1 MTISTSAGK
10 RFPADAE
17 RRSPVLLDCSK
28 QQSAHCT
35 ILVQLDLNRK
45 EVSPMSRRGS
55 GFFLGLVL
63 GAVVGATL
71 AILFAPQE
79 GEQTRNLLVEQGVD
93 IRKRT
98 EGTLD
103 QLSGQAKER
112 FNDALATGRETYGRV
127 KEELSARYNRAKTG
141 EY

>member
-1 MTISTSAGK
+1 
-10 RFPADAE
+10 
-17 RRSPVLLDCSK
+17 
-28 QQSAHCT
+28 
-35 ILVQLDLNRK
+35 
-45 EVSPMSRRGS
+45 MSNRGS

-79 GEQTRNLLVEQGVD
+79 GEKTRNLLLEQGED

-103 QLSGQAKER
+103 QVSGQLRER
-112 FNDALATGRETYGRV
+112 MNDALSSGREKYSQV
-127 KEELSARYNRAKTG
+127 KDDLSARYNRAKTG
-141 EY
+141 EF

>member
-1 MTISTSAGK
+1 
-10 RFPADAE
+10 
-17 RRSPVLLDCSK
+17 
-28 QQSAHCT
+28 
-35 ILVQLDLNRK
+35 
-45 EVSPMSRRGS
+45 MSRRGS

-79 GEQTRNLLVEQGVD
+79 GEKTRNVLLEQGVEL
-93 IRKRT
+93 RKRT

-103 QLSGQAKER
+103 QLSGQARDR
-112 FNDALATGRETYGRV
+112 FNDALAQGRDTYGKV
-127 KEELSARYNRAKTG
+127 KEELSTRYNRAKTG

>member
-1 MTISTSAGK
+1 MG
-10 RFPADAE
+10 
-17 RRSPVLLDCSK
+17 
-28 QQSAHCT
+28 
-35 ILVQLDLNRK
+35 
-45 EVSPMSRRGS
+45 RRGS

-79 GEQTRNLLVEQGVD
+79 GEKTRNVLLEQGVEL
-93 IRKRT
+93 RKRT

-103 QLSGQAKER
+103 QLSGQARDR
-112 FNDALATGRETYGRV
+112 FNDALAQGREQYGKV
-127 KEELSARYNRAKTG
+127 KEELSTRYNRAKTG

>member
-1 MTISTSAGK
+1 
-10 RFPADAE
+10 
-17 RRSPVLLDCSK
+17 
-28 QQSAHCT
+28 
-35 ILVQLDLNRK
+35 
-45 EVSPMSRRGS
+45 MSRRGS

-63 GAVVGATL
+63 GAVLGATL

-79 GEQTRNLLVEQGVD
+79 GERTRNLLLEQGVD

-112 FNDALATGRETYGRV
+112 FNEALATGRETYGRV

>member
-1 MTISTSAGK
+1 
-10 RFPADAE
+10 
-17 RRSPVLLDCSK
+17 
-28 QQSAHCT
+28 
-35 ILVQLDLNRK
+35 
-45 EVSPMSRRGS
+45 MSRRGS

-79 GEQTRNLLVEQGVD
+79 GEKTRNLLLEQGGD

-103 QLSGQAKER
+103 QLTGQLRER
-112 FNDALATGRETYGRV
+112 ASEALATGRETYGRV

>member
-1 MTISTSAGK
+1 
-10 RFPADAE
+10 
-17 RRSPVLLDCSK
+17 
-28 QQSAHCT
+28 
-35 ILVQLDLNRK
+35 
-45 EVSPMSRRGS
+45 MSRRGS

-63 GAVVGATL
+63 GAVLGATL

-79 GEQTRNLLVEQGVD
+79 GEKTRNLLLEQGGD

-103 QLSGQAKER
+103 QLKER
-112 FNDALATGRETYGRV
+112 ANDALATGRETYGRV

>member
-1 MTISTSAGK
+1 MG
-10 RFPADAE
+10 
-17 RRSPVLLDCSK
+17 RRS
-28 QQSAHCT
+28 
-35 ILVQLDLNRK
+35 
-45 EVSPMSRRGS
+45 S

-79 GEQTRNLLVEQGVD
+79 GERTRSLLLEQGAEL
-93 IRKRT
+93 RKRT

-103 QLSGQAKER
+103 HFSSQAKER
-112 FNDALATGRETYGRV
+112 FNDAVAQGREKYGKV
-127 KEELSARYNRAKTG
+127 KEELSTRYNRAKTG

>member
-1 MTISTSAGK
+1 MG
-10 RFPADAE
+10 
-17 RRSPVLLDCSK
+17 
-28 QQSAHCT
+28 
-35 ILVQLDLNRK
+35 
-45 EVSPMSRRGS
+45 RRGS

-79 GEQTRNLLVEQGVD
+79 GEKTRNVLLEQGVEL
-93 IRKRT
+93 RKRT

-103 QLSGQAKER
+103 QLSGQARER
-112 FNDALATGRETYGRV
+112 FNDALSQGRDAYGKA
-127 KEELSARYNRAKTG
+127 KEELSTRYNRAKTG

>member
-1 MTISTSAGK
+1 MQI
-10 RFPADAE
+10 
-17 RRSPVLLDCSK
+17 
-28 QQSAHCT
+28 
-35 ILVQLDLNRK
+35 NRK
-45 EVSPMSRRGS
+45 DMSPMSRRGS

-79 GEQTRNLLVEQGVD
+79 GEKVRNLLLEQGID

-112 FNDALATGRETYGRV
+112 FNDAMATGRETYGRV
-127 KEELSARYNRAKTG
+127 KEELSTRYNRAKTG

>member
-1 MTISTSAGK
+1 
-10 RFPADAE
+10 
-17 RRSPVLLDCSK
+17 
-28 QQSAHCT
+28 
-35 ILVQLDLNRK
+35 
-45 EVSPMSRRGS
+45 MSRRGS

-63 GAVVGATL
+63 GLVVGATL

-79 GEQTRNLLVEQGVD
+79 GEKTRNLLLEQGVD

-103 QLSGQAKER
+103 QVSGQVRER

-127 KEELSARYNRAKTG
+127 KEELSTRYNRAKTG

>member
-1 MTISTSAGK
+1 
-10 RFPADAE
+10 
-17 RRSPVLLDCSK
+17 
-28 QQSAHCT
+28 
-35 ILVQLDLNRK
+35 
-45 EVSPMSRRGS
+45 MSRRGS

-71 AILFAPQE
+71 AILFAPEE
-79 GEQTRNLLVEQGVD
+79 GEKVRNLLLEQGID

-103 QLSGQAKER
+103 SLSGQAKER
-112 FNDALATGRETYGRV
+112 FNDAVATGRETYGKV
-127 KEELSARYNRAKTG
+127 KEDLSARYNRAKTG

>member
-1 MTISTSAGK
+1 
-10 RFPADAE
+10 
-17 RRSPVLLDCSK
+17 
-28 QQSAHCT
+28 
-35 ILVQLDLNRK
+35 
-45 EVSPMSRRGS
+45 MSRRGS

-79 GEQTRNLLVEQGVD
+79 GEKTRNLLLEQSGD
-93 IRKRT
+93 LRKRT

-103 QLSGQAKER
+103 QLTSQTKER
-112 FNDALATGRETYGRV
+112 FNDALATGRETYGKV
-127 KEELSARYNRAKTG
+127 KEELSTRYNRAKTG

>member
-1 MTISTSAGK
+1 
-10 RFPADAE
+10 
-17 RRSPVLLDCSK
+17 
-28 QQSAHCT
+28 
-35 ILVQLDLNRK
+35 
-45 EVSPMSRRGS
+45 MSRRGS

>member
-1 MTISTSAGK
+1 
-10 RFPADAE
+10 
-17 RRSPVLLDCSK
+17 
-28 QQSAHCT
+28 
-35 ILVQLDLNRK
+35 
-45 EVSPMSRRGS
+45 MSRRGS

-63 GAVVGATL
+63 GAVLGATL

-79 GEQTRNLLVEQGVD
+79 GERTRNLLLEQGVD

>member
-1 MTISTSAGK
+1 
-10 RFPADAE
+10 
-17 RRSPVLLDCSK
+17 
-28 QQSAHCT
+28 
-35 ILVQLDLNRK
+35 
-45 EVSPMSRRGS
+45 MSRRGS

-79 GEQTRNLLVEQGVD
+79 GEKVRNLLLEQGID

-103 QLSGQAKER
+103 QLSGQAKDR
-112 FNDALATGRETYGRV
+112 FNDALTTGRETYGRV
-127 KEELSARYNRAKTG
+127 KEELSTRYNRAKTG